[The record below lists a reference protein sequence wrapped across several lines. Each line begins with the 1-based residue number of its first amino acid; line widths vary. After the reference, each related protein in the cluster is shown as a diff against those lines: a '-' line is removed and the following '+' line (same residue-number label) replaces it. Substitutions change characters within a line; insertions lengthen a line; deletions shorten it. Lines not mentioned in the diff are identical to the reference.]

1 MMMVLGPLALNC
13 PELERE
19 IVTALVLNYKSL
31 EMPTSQLLAVM
42 KNVAR

>member
-1 MMMVLGPLALNC
+1 MMMALGPLALNC

-31 EMPTSQLLAVM
+31 KVPIGQGGNSIEKNLA
-42 KNVAR
+42 